1 MKRLRIEHR
10 TTYTYARPVRLGRH
24 RLVIRPREGHD
35 LRVESMVLDITPA
48 HRRVWT
54 CDVFGNNIAI
64 VDFTEPARQLEIY
77 SDIIV
82 QRSTPFPDFGP
93 HERGEV
99 PWPIVYDPLEQA
111 ATSVYLAPSFPE
123 DVAAVR
129 EWLHEELPPPQPLD
143 AEDLVLR
150 LARLVQTKIAYQ
162 RRTEKG
168 VQTPAETLR
177 AGSGSCRDLATLM
190 MDALRTLGIASRFVS
205 GYLDCAASEAGRAA
219 THAWNEV
226 YFPAYGWRGFDPTI
240 GQPTSTAH
248 VVTGVSNHPRGVMP
262 VSGLFTGGP
271 DDHGTLTVSVKVE
284 RLSG

>member
-10 TTYTYARPVRLGRH
+10 TTYSYARPVRLGRH

-35 LRVESMVLDITPA
+35 LRVESMILDITPA
-48 HRRVWT
+48 HHRVWT

-64 VDFTEPARQLEIY
+64 IDFLEPAKQLEIY

-93 HERGEV
+93 HERGRIA
-99 PWPIVYDPLEQA
+99 WPVVYDPLEQT
-111 ATSVYLAPSFPE
+111 ATSVYLAPSYPD
-123 DVAAVR
+123 DVATVR
-129 EWLHEELPPPQPLD
+129 AWLQSELPPPEPLD
-143 AEDLVLR
+143 AEDMVLR
-150 LARLVQTKIAYQ
+150 LAQLVQRKITYQ
-162 RRTEKG
+162 RRSEKG

-177 AGSGSCRDLATLM
+177 VGSGSCRDMATLM
-190 MDALRTLGIASRFVS
+190 MDASRTLGIASRFVS

-240 GQPTSTAH
+240 GQPISAAH

-271 DDHGTLTVSVKVE
+271 EDRGVLTVTVKVE